1 MSTTTIRTKLLP
13 SRETPEAIYI
23 QHTRDKLKFLFLP
36 KSEIISQRKVEKLT
50 WDIEIPDW
58 LAEKHRL

>member
-1 MSTTTIRTKLLP
+1 MSTTIRTQILP

-23 QHTRDKLKFLFLP
+23 AHPRNKLKFLFLP
-36 KSEIISQRKVEKLT
+36 KGEIISQRKVEKLI

>member
-1 MSTTTIRTKLLP
+1 MSTTIRTQVLP

-23 QHTRDKLKFLFLP
+23 ARPKNKLKFLFLP
-36 KSEIISQRKVEKLT
+36 KSEVISQRKVSNIT

-58 LAEKHRL
+58 LAEKHQL